1 MKKVLVIGAGIGQVN
16 IVKLAKDKGCH
27 VTVVSI
33 KGNYPCIPLADVFFE
48 CDIYDRDRIVEY
60 AKEH

>member
-33 KGNYPCIPLADVFFE
+33 KSRCLF
-48 CDIYDRDRIVEY
+48 RM
-60 AKEH
+60 